1 MPGGQ
6 DPSETRAQESES
18 RGSRLPALRAMSPR
32 RASSGKI
39 LSRASE
45 RTSSPRA
52 ERGPL
57 RCRQPYRRSRTIGAC
72 MVEIVYYV
80 ATSLDGFIATL
91 DGGIDWLPRLDPEGE
106 DFGYR
111 SFYESVDGLIMGRL
125 TYDKIRRHAA
135 WPYPRKPCWVFTH
148 RPLEAEPPE
157 VISTSLPLIKLL
169 MEMER
174 YKLKRIFLVGGGHLA
189 SQFQREG
196 LIAEY
201 NIALVPVLLGT
212 GMPLFAGPGE
222 FERLKLLDTRSFATG
237 EVLMRY

>member
-1 MPGGQ
+1 
-6 DPSETRAQESES
+6 
-18 RGSRLPALRAMSPR
+18 
-32 RASSGKI
+32 
-39 LSRASE
+39 
-45 RTSSPRA
+45 
-52 ERGPL
+52 
-57 RCRQPYRRSRTIGAC
+57 

-91 DGGIDWLPRLDPEGE
+91 DGGIDWLPRHDPEGE

-111 SFYESVDGLIMGRL
+111 AFYESVDGLIMGRH

-157 VISTSLPLIKLL
+157 VIETSLPLIKLL
-169 MEMER
+169 AEMEG
-174 YKLKRIFLVGGGHLA
+174 YKLKRIFLVGGGQLA

-201 NIALVPVLLGT
+201 NIGLVPVLLGT

-237 EVLMRY
+237 EVLMRYRRSALSPPRLKTMPPAITRHWRPALAEGEAIREPEEVEALSTPTFVIDERDRNG

>member
-1 MPGGQ
+1 
-6 DPSETRAQESES
+6 
-18 RGSRLPALRAMSPR
+18 
-32 RASSGKI
+32 
-39 LSRASE
+39 
-45 RTSSPRA
+45 
-52 ERGPL
+52 
-57 RCRQPYRRSRTIGAC
+57 

-135 WPYPRKPCWVFTH
+135 WPYPKKPCWVFTH
-148 RPLEAEPPE
+148 RPLEGEPSE
-157 VISTSLPLIKLL
+157 VIPTAQPLTKLVA
-169 MEMER
+169 EMES
-174 YKLKRIFLVGGGHLA
+174 YGLNRIFLVGGGRLA
-189 SQFQREG
+189 SQFQRAG

-201 NIALVPVLLGT
+201 DIGLVPVLLGT

-222 FERLKLLDTRSFATG
+222 FERLRLLDTRCFASG
-237 EVLMRY
+237 EVLMRYRRSALSPPRLKAIPPAITRHLRPAETEPVASRERDEVEIGTSSGLFEGNPRNGEV